1 MQDLLLDLEEVE
13 FRLATMRFRGVRGTT
28 GTQASFMDL
37 FDGDGARVERLNR
50 RVAEKMGF
58 DKVYG
63 VTGQTYT
70 RKTDAA
76 CLATLSGIAESASKF
91 ANDVR
96 LLSHLKE
103 VEEPYEENQIG
114 SSAMPYKRNPMRCER
129 INALA
134 RHVIVLSLD
143 PAFTAASQWFER
155 TLDDSA
161 NKRIAVPE
169 AYLATDSV
177 LLLMHNVAG
186 GMVVYPE
193 MIRRRLMEEL
203 PFMATENLMM
213 RASKRGGDR
222 QDLHERVRRTPWSGP
237 AHQGRGL
244 SNDLMDRIAADDAFG
259 VTRQELEEDLRPEL
273 YVGRAPGQVD
283 DFLAEWVEPVL
294 ARYPRR
300 RAGGAGA
307 AGVGARRA
315 SPPRPPPPILPGEGE
330 VDALERG
337 CARSAPLPACGGR
350 GRVGEPAAAQM
361 PPATPSQV
369 PSPSAVLGEGG
380 SCKLPHACQ
389 GSLQLP
395 PSPRTALGEGTWGLG
410 RRRASEPRRV
420 PHPRPLPPHAGR
432 GALRAHPAPMH
443 HLPPPPAV
451 SGEGA
456 GGEALRAPTPAAPA
470 PPRPS
475 PRVAASTG
483 SPTRQESSTCSG
495 ARPTYS
501 SGRRSSSSSWRH
513 AERVVGGDA
522 VHQVV
527 GRPVC
532 LDLAPASMECRR
544 TRSCRSCRS
553 PPRLDGAH
561 HQVLGRH
568 EGELLHQA
576 PADHLRVHHHP
587 DRHVVH
593 QQEHRV
599 RREVRL
605 GNGDALVGRVVQR
618 ALEPL
623 RGRRERRVHAR
634 R

>member
-1 MQDLLLDLEEVE
+1 MASERYSNPLTERYASAEMSRIFSPAFKFGTWRRLWLALAEAEREMGLPIPDEAIAQLREHLDDVDTDRAAVLERELRHDVMAHVHHLGEQAPAARAIIHLGATSAYVGDNTDLIQHREALVLVRSRIVATAAALAAFAREYRDLPTLGFTHFQPAQPTTVGKRATLWIQDLLLDLEEVE

-186 GMVVYPE
+186 GMVVHPE

-213 RASKRGGDR
+213 RAARRGGDR
-222 QDLHERVRRTPWSGP
+222 QDLHERVRRHSVAAGHRIK
-237 AHQGRGL
+237 AQGL
-244 SNDLMDRIAADDAFG
+244 SNDLLDRIAADPAFG
-259 VTRQELEEDLRPEL
+259 ATRAELEEDLRPEL
-273 YVGRAPGQVD
+273 YVGRAPEQVD
-283 DFLAEWVEPVL
+283 EFMEEWVDPVL
-294 ARYPRR
+294 ARYPEA
-300 RAGGAGA
+300 AGGA
-307 AGVGARRA
+307 
-315 SPPRPPPPILPGEGE
+315 
-330 VDALERG
+330 
-337 CARSAPLPACGGR
+337 AP
-350 GRVGEPAAAQM
+350 E
-361 PPATPSQV
+361 
-369 PSPSAVLGEGG
+369 
-380 SCKLPHACQ
+380 
-389 GSLQLP
+389 
-395 PSPRTALGEGTWGLG
+395 
-410 RRRASEPRRV
+410 
-420 PHPRPLPPHAGR
+420 
-432 GALRAHPAPMH
+432 
-443 HLPPPPAV
+443 
-451 SGEGA
+451 
-456 GGEALRAPTPAAPA
+456 
-470 PPRPS
+470 
-475 PRVAASTG
+475 
-483 SPTRQESSTCSG
+483 
-495 ARPTYS
+495 
-501 SGRRSSSSSWRH
+501 
-513 AERVVGGDA
+513 
-522 VHQVV
+522 
-527 GRPVC
+527 
-532 LDLAPASMECRR
+532 
-544 TRSCRSCRS
+544 
-553 PPRLDGAH
+553 
-561 HQVLGRH
+561 
-568 EGELLHQA
+568 
-576 PADHLRVHHHP
+576 LRV
-587 DRHVVH
+587 
-593 QQEHRV
+593 
-599 RREVRL
+599 
-605 GNGDALVGRVVQR
+605 
-618 ALEPL
+618 
-623 RGRRERRVHAR
+623 
-634 R
+634 

>member
-1 MQDLLLDLEEVE
+1 MASERYSNPLTERYASAEMSRIFSPAFKFGTWRRLWLALAEAEREMGLPIPDEAIAQLRGHLDDVDTDRAAVLERELRHDVMAHVHHLGEQAPAARGIIHLGATSAYVGDNTDLIQHREALALVQSRIVATVAALAAFAREYRDLPTLGFTHFQPAQPTTVGKRATLWIQDLLLDLEEVE

-186 GMVVYPE
+186 GMVVHPE

-213 RASKRGGDR
+213 RAARRGGDR
-222 QDLHERVRRTPWSGP
+222 QDLHERVRRHSVAAGHRIK
-237 AHQGRGL
+237 AQGL
-244 SNDLMDRIAADDAFG
+244 SNDLLDRIAADPAFG
-259 VTRQELEEDLRPEL
+259 ATRAELEEDLRPEL
-273 YVGRAPGQVD
+273 YVGRAPEQVD
-283 DFLAEWVEPVL
+283 EFMEEWVDPVL
-294 ARYPRR
+294 ARYPEA
-300 RAGGAGA
+300 AGGA
-307 AGVGARRA
+307 
-315 SPPRPPPPILPGEGE
+315 
-330 VDALERG
+330 
-337 CARSAPLPACGGR
+337 
-350 GRVGEPAAAQM
+350 
-361 PPATPSQV
+361 TP
-369 PSPSAVLGEGG
+369 E
-380 SCKLPHACQ
+380 
-389 GSLQLP
+389 
-395 PSPRTALGEGTWGLG
+395 
-410 RRRASEPRRV
+410 
-420 PHPRPLPPHAGR
+420 
-432 GALRAHPAPMH
+432 
-443 HLPPPPAV
+443 
-451 SGEGA
+451 
-456 GGEALRAPTPAAPA
+456 
-470 PPRPS
+470 
-475 PRVAASTG
+475 
-483 SPTRQESSTCSG
+483 
-495 ARPTYS
+495 
-501 SGRRSSSSSWRH
+501 
-513 AERVVGGDA
+513 
-522 VHQVV
+522 
-527 GRPVC
+527 
-532 LDLAPASMECRR
+532 
-544 TRSCRSCRS
+544 
-553 PPRLDGAH
+553 
-561 HQVLGRH
+561 
-568 EGELLHQA
+568 
-576 PADHLRVHHHP
+576 LRV
-587 DRHVVH
+587 
-593 QQEHRV
+593 
-599 RREVRL
+599 
-605 GNGDALVGRVVQR
+605 
-618 ALEPL
+618 
-623 RGRRERRVHAR
+623 
-634 R
+634 